1 MIGLA
6 LLPHAVFAAHLSGVA
21 SVLATVWSSGRPPEC
36 TLSGTHTE
44 SGVYN
49 VWERAKAPELRR
61 YCDLVAGATSK
72 LAGSTAMVR
81 AALDLAREAD
91 MVVPG
96 HAAPKVLE
104 GRALAALGQKDAAL
118 EALREGKARDPGVLD
133 DPTTL
138 LAWARAVAHGGHLDE
153 AVDAYRALLP
163 RATSLPAT
171 DRSSATVEA
180 GLVAMA
186 FGPAALDDAIGALRE
201 AARDAQ
207 DDAEGVAV
215 LALALALDRRGDADE
230 ARSLIATRGHGD
242 PRNLFEGARGK
253 ELAAAAPWEVP
264 AIVAFAL
271 ETTDAAGAHDAWE
284 QYLQA
289 NPTGPWAAQVR
300 ARLLGPERVPNA
312 RRPVAHRK
320 GP

>member
-6 LLPHAVFAAHLSGVA
+6 LPRHAVLAVHCLFTFLVILGLSTAAFAA
-21 SVLATVWSSGRPPEC
+21 VWSSGRPPEC
-36 TLSGTHTE
+36 SLAGTHTE

-49 VWERAKAPELRR
+49 VWERAKSPQLRR

-72 LAGSTAMVR
+72 LAGSTVMVR
-81 AALDLAREAD
+81 AALDLAREAET
-91 MVVPG
+91 VVPG

-118 EALREGKARDPGVLD
+118 DALREGKARDPGVLD

-163 RATSLPAT
+163 RAASLSAV
-171 DRSSATVEA
+171 DRIAATVEA
-180 GLVAMA
+180 GLVALA
-186 FGPAALDDAIGALRE
+186 LGPAALDDAIGALRE

-215 LALALALDRRGDADE
+215 LALALALD
-230 ARSLIATRGHGD
+230 
-242 PRNLFEGARGK
+242 PRNFFEGARGK
-253 ELAAAAPWEVP
+253 DLAATAPWEVP

-271 ETTDAAGAHDAWE
+271 ETTDAVGAHDAWE

-300 ARLLGPERVPNA
+300 ARLSAPNA
-312 RRPVAHRK
+312 RRPIAHRK

>member
-6 LLPHAVFAAHLSGVA
+6 LPRHAVFAAHCLSILA
-21 SVLATVWSSGRPPEC
+21 SVWSSGRPPEC
-36 TLSGTHTE
+36 TLSGTQSTSE
-44 SGVYN
+44 TQSGVYN
-49 VWERAKAPELRR
+49 VWERAKAPQLRR

-81 AALDLAREAD
+81 AALDLAREAET
-91 MVVPG
+91 VVPG

-104 GRALAALGQKDAAL
+104 GRALAALGQRDAAL
-118 EALREGKARDPGVLD
+118 DALREGKARDPGVLD

-138 LAWARAVAHGGHLDE
+138 LVWARAMAHGGHLDE

-163 RATSLPAT
+163 RAASLPAV
-171 DRSSATVEA
+171 DRTSATIEA

-186 FGPAALDDAIGALRE
+186 LGPAALDDAIGALRE

-230 ARSLIATRGHGD
+230 ARSLLASRGHGD

-253 ELAAAAPWEVP
+253 ELAATAPWEVP

-284 QYLQA
+284 EYLQA

-300 ARLLGPERVPNA
+300 ARLSVAKAG
-312 RRPVAHRK
+312 RPVTHRK

>member
-6 LLPHAVFAAHLSGVA
+6 LPRHAVLAVHCLFTFLVILGLSTAAFAA
-21 SVLATVWSSGRPPEC
+21 VWSSGRPPEC
-36 TLSGTHTE
+36 SLAGTHTE

-49 VWERAKAPELRR
+49 VWERAKSPQLRR

-72 LAGSTAMVR
+72 LAGSTVMVR
-81 AALDLAREAD
+81 AALDLAREAET
-91 MVVPG
+91 VVPG

-118 EALREGKARDPGVLD
+118 DALREGKARDPGVLD

-163 RATSLPAT
+163 RAASLSAV
-171 DRSSATVEA
+171 DRIAATVEA
-180 GLVAMA
+180 GLVALA
-186 FGPAALDDAIGALRE
+186 LGPAALDDAIGALRE

-215 LALALALDRRGDADE
+215 LALALALDRR
-230 ARSLIATRGHGD
+230 
-242 PRNLFEGARGK
+242 NFFEGARGK
-253 ELAAAAPWEVP
+253 DLAATAPWEVP

-271 ETTDAAGAHDAWE
+271 ETTDAVGAHDAWE

-300 ARLLGPERVPNA
+300 ARLSAPNA
-312 RRPVAHRK
+312 RRPIAHRK